1 MTKTSSLTSRLHGS
15 HAATSQASTWEV
27 YTLQRLITL
36 TTAAP
41 ARRHRAQLACT
52 HLKAGA
58 FQCKK
63 KECQEQ
69 TSVVSRH
76 LHLHLGR
83 SLSHIPQTWPPALSA
98 RKLVLSLIYTDVTT
112 LVMAYMI
119 TDVMKRLNM
128 DLQDRLDSNEHRR
141 TVYGRTREPH
151 AVF

>member
-1 MTKTSSLTSRLHGS
+1 M
-15 HAATSQASTWEV
+15 
-27 YTLQRLITL
+27 
-36 TTAAP
+36 
-41 ARRHRAQLACT
+41 
-52 HLKAGA
+52 
-58 FQCKK
+58 
-63 KECQEQ
+63 
-69 TSVVSRH
+69 VSRH